1 MKETT
6 IADLLAHGDFG
17 LGTFNE
23 LDGEMIAFSS
33 QVYQLRADGS
43 ARAKPEQ
50 KTPFAVMTWFQPQ
63 YRKTFDTPVSRQQ
76 IHDAIDQQIPSD
88 NLFCA
93 LRIDGNFRHA
103 HTRTVPRQTPPYRA
117 MTDVLDDQ
125 PVFRFNQREGV
136 LVGFRT
142 PQHMQGINVAGY
154 HEHFITDDRQG
165 GHLLDYQLES
175 GVLTFGEIHK
185 LMIDLP
191 ADSAFCRPTFTP
203 AISMPPSVPSKTNRR
218 TTVNSDKQ
226 SRQWAHG
233 ADMVVGQLEAQGVK
247 QVFGIPARKSTKSLI
262 PCWTP
267 PSDYPGTPRSERGVY
282 GGSGR
287 AVDRQSRGGAGH
299 LRAGLFEPDHRHGH
313 RQQRRRP
320 GGGAGRGGEAGG

>member
-1 MKETT
+1 VNHYPECTCQESLCETVRGFSAHHPDSVIYQTSLMSALLSGVYEGSTT
-6 IADLLAHGDFG
+6 IADLLTHGDFG

-23 LDGEMIAFSS
+23 LDGELIAFSS
-33 QVYQLRADGS
+33 EVYQLRADGS
-43 ARAKPEQ
+43 ARKARADQ
-50 KTPFAVMTWFQPQ
+50 KTPFAVMTWFRPQ
-63 YRKTFDTPVSRQQ
+63 YRKTFDQPVSRQQ
-76 IHDAIDQQIPSD
+76 LHDVINRQIPSD

-93 LRIDGNFRHA
+93 LHIDGHFRHA

-165 GHLLDYQLES
+165 GGHLLDYQLES

-191 ADSAFCRPTFTP
+191 ADSAF
-203 AISMPPSVPSKTNRR
+203 
-218 TTVNSDKQ
+218 
-226 SRQWAHG
+226 
-233 ADMVVGQLEAQGVK
+233 
-247 QVFGIPARKSTKSLI
+247 
-262 PCWTP
+262 
-267 PSDYPGTPRSERGVY
+267 
-282 GGSGR
+282 
-287 AVDRQSRGGAGH
+287 
-299 LRAGLFEPDHRHGH
+299 LRANLHPSNLDAAIRSVEN
-313 RQQRRRP
+313 
-320 GGGAGRGGEAGG
+320 